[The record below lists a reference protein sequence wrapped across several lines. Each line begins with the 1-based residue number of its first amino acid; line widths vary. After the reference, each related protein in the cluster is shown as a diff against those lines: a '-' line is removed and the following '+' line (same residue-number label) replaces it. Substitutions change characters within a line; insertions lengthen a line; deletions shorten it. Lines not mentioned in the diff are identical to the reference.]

1 MYKELFKEI
10 NDTYNKK
17 FVPIVDNFASKVQ
30 ILREISRTSS
40 YEAFLQNHK
49 QTVEDLRRD
58 KFDEP
63 WSKYIRTTVHIPIP
77 DRLGDLR
84 MHYFGATG
92 RWDVKTTYFYDSK
105 RTLLT
110 TEVLKF
116 AMLAMAVKDYTCM
129 LDREEMVSYLALL
142 ALKHSCLF
150 IQNDVKVERQI
161 VQIDGSSKPQVT
173 WYFVKPELALKV
185 ADVVFESYANTPNQM
200 FTFKDYNGYT
210 HYVFLD
216 DLRKAKANNPFAREK
231 KVTRERLEEVFKEVT
246 TEITFE
252 ELTKL
257 FNEKYGTD
265 VSVHDMTTKFSKSYK
280 DLKKKVKYKGKSSK

>member
-10 NDTYNKK
+10 NDSYNKK
-17 FVPIVDNFASKVQ
+17 FAPIVDNFVSKVQ
-30 ILREISRTSS
+30 TLREISQTSS

-49 QTVEDLRRD
+49 QTVEDLHRD

-105 RTLLT
+105 RASLT
-110 TEVLKF
+110 KEVLKF
-116 AMLAMAVKDYTCM
+116 AMLALAVKDYTCM

-150 IQNDVKVERQI
+150 IQNDVEVERQI
-161 VQIDGSSKPQVT
+161 VQMDGSSKPQVT
-173 WYFVKPELALKV
+173 WRFVKPELAMK
-185 ADVVFESYANTPNQM
+185 AAEVVFESYANTPNQM
-200 FTFKDYNGYT
+200 FTFKDYNDYT

-231 KVTRERLEEVFKEVT
+231 KVTRERLEELFKEVT
-246 TEITFE
+246 SEITFV